1 MRWLPRALPG
11 PDENGGSG
19 DRGSAVSAD
28 HERAGA
34 ARSTRRQQLV
44 SILGVGAFVVGSAFV
59 IARDGLLISS
69 DAVFLW
75 VLAALVALSL
85 SDLRRVGLRLLWD
98 WLPFGLLLVLFHYS
112 RRLAELLGTRT
123 HSALQI
129 RFDELIFGKPLLT
142 VQLQRL
148 FDQTKAVRTWEYAL
162 FGVYLT
168 YFFLALVV
176 AGALWRFAYPRFR
189 EFRAQFVVLTALACL
204 TYALYPADPP
214 WLVSQQLHRLPTIYR
229 VVYEVWAHVGL
240 HTAGAVVERG
250 SAFLNPTAAVP
261 SLHAGATMLVCLFF
275 WPRARP
281 WARALLALYV
291 LAMAFTLVYSGEH
304 YVFDIVIGWL
314 YAGAVVAGAALIR
327 RRRSR
332 AAPPT
337 VPTSSPPPKVSIAVP

>member
-11 PDENGGSG
+11 PDEGTQSG
-19 DRGSAVSAD
+19 A
-28 HERAGA
+28 HESVGDGQ
-34 ARSTRRQQLV
+34 STRRQQLV
-44 SILGVGAFVVGSAFV
+44 SIFGVGAFVVGSVFV

-85 SDLRRVGLRLLWD
+85 SDLRRVGLQLLWD

-112 RRLAELLGTRT
+112 RGLSELLGTRT
-123 HSALQI
+123 HSSLQI

-142 VQLQRL
+142 IQLQHW
-148 FDQTKAVRTWEYAL
+148 FDQTKAVHTWEYAL

-176 AGALWRFAYPRFR
+176 AGVLWRFAYPRFR

-214 WLVSQQLHRLPTIYR
+214 WLVSQQLHKLPTIYR

-240 HTAGAVVERG
+240 HAAGAVVERG

-304 YVFDIVIGWL
+304 YVFDIFVGWL
-314 YAGAVVAGAALIR
+314 YAAAVVVGATLIR
-327 RRRSR
+327 RRRAR
-332 AAPPT
+332 ATPRPPT
-337 VPTSSPPPKVSIAVP
+337 TSPPSAVPVPIASIARGRA